1 MTVQAWRWM
10 SALGST
16 TFSLSP
22 FSATVTFSC
31 GVTAT
36 TEKIAPSGFQHL
48 VQPQA
53 WLWAIWPLISTFT
66 GLLVQAQTSVPP
78 AKPAFSLGSPLSIF
92 GCSFSGMFIP
102 PLVEP

>member
-1 MTVQAWRWM
+1 M
-10 SALGST
+10 SALEST

-53 WLWAIWPLISTFT
+53 WLCAIWPLIFTFT
-66 GLLVQAQTSVPP
+66 GLLVHRQTSVPP
-78 AKPAFSLGSPLSIF
+78 EKLALSLGRP
-92 GCSFSGMFIP
+92 
-102 PLVEP
+102 